1 MVEDLIESFFNK
13 KLVTSHNTRKSYR
26 GNINKYFSIL
36 GTPMETYFTKDKKL
50 DDYDNDLNKIY
61 MQLNKQKV
69 SLLTTRTFFNS
80 VKQFFIA
87 TDKQLKQ
94 LDFWDTLKSRVRGAD
109 PISEKFQLNN
119 QDIKTIL
126 SHADSCLRAGGLMMA
141 ATGCRLGELL
151 ALTPKDINT
160 TKNPAVVMIRG
171 TYDAKE
177 PGFIKPLTKT
187 KKQRICFLTP
197 EATHA
202 YDEWMKERDK
212 YLSVAVDKCTA
223 KKPGKTTTCKKNS
236 EDKRV
241 FPMSDEN
248 FRKKWE
254 NMVKRTDLY
263 EIDEKTKRL
272 TLHPHC
278 MRSFFRSYFGHS
290 DIAEYLMG
298 HATGMDK
305 HYKNMKP
312 EDLAKE
318 YQKYMYNLAIFETKP
333 DLKAIHNDIDKL
345 KDENQR
351 LRNTIQDF
359 DLQLRELLK
368 KDDKKKQDK
377 N

>member
-1 MVEDLIESFFNK
+1 MADDLIEQFFNK

-26 GNINKYFSIL
+26 GNINKYFQL
-36 GTPMETYFTKDKKL
+36 LNTPMDTYFSKDKTL
-50 DDYDNDLNKIY
+50 DDYDTDLNKVY
-61 MQLNKQKV
+61 MMMNKQKV

-80 VKQFFIA
+80 VKQFFIS

-109 PISEKFQLNN
+109 PISGKFQLNN

-126 SHADSCLRAGGLMMA
+126 SHADTCLRAGGLIMA
-141 ATGCRLGELL
+141 STGCRLGELL

-160 TKNPAVVMIRG
+160 AKTPAVVMIRG

-197 EATHA
+197 EATHS

-223 KKPGKTTTCKKNS
+223 KNKEGKDTQCHKTLD
-236 EDKRV
+236 DKRV

-290 DIAEYLMG
+290 DVAEFLMG
-298 HATGMDK
+298 HSTGMDK

-318 YQKYMYNLAIFETKP
+318 YTKYMYNLAIFETKP
-333 DLKAIHNDIDKL
+333 DLKSIHNDIDSL
-345 KDENQR
+345 KKENE
-351 LRNTIQDF
+351 
-359 DLQLRELLK
+359 QLRKDIQKLLVQRFTEENTK
-368 KDDKKKQDK
+368 K
-377 N
+377 